1 VIDGGV
7 LARGGSAVLVLA
19 GPAPTAVDGSTA
31 RWRLDLEA
39 GESIAFA
46 LQYSTA
52 GRRACRCEHADL
64 EVGDTVAFV
73 LHFVTSSDA

>member
-1 VIDGGV
+1 MIDGGV

-46 LQYSTA
+46 LQYSTTSDPRPQPWPPQEVQ
-52 GRRACRCEHADL
+52 RRLTATCE
-64 EVGDTVAFV
+64 G
-73 LHFVTSSDA
+73 